1 MVIQLLFK
9 LDIRYFTPYY
19 QSDFNLSYIV
29 HMFFLFFLLSILH
42 IYRPCALKFYLA
54 VLLYSICFSGIV
66 VVLLYSIC
74 FSGIV
79 VSFVNKSFFF
89 LQLSCFVLVKQ
100 KNIQIQGIWNPN
112 NWNNFSYCILLLNNF
127 IFVKVISCCL
137 DVNPPSQSLTPLT
150 CRRYL
155 TLDLF
160 SD

>member
-66 VVLLYSIC
+66 V
-74 FSGIV
+74 
-79 VSFVNKSFFF
+79 SFVNKSFFF

-100 KNIQIQGIWNPN
+100 KISRSKEFPPN
-112 NWNNFSYCILLLNNF
+112 N
-127 IFVKVISCCL
+127 
-137 DVNPPSQSLTPLT
+137 
-150 CRRYL
+150 
-155 TLDLF
+155 
-160 SD
+160 